1 MNHAVIDRKTF
12 EMLKTMAGA
21 DYLPVL
27 IDAYYEDAAGIFA
40 ELRACLEAGDCP
52 GFARAAHSLKGNS
65 ANFGA
70 THLTDLSR
78 ELEFLGKSG
87 SLDGAGPK
95 VEALEAEYDRVRQ
108 ELEALR
114 NGL

>member
-1 MNHAVIDRKTF
+1 MTNAVIDQKTF
-12 EMLKTMAGA
+12 EMLKTMTGA

-27 IDAYYEDAAGIFA
+27 IDAYYEDATVLFA
-40 ELRACLEAGDCP
+40 DLHACLASGDCSR
-52 GFARAAHSLKGNS
+52 FARAAHSLKGNS

-70 THLTDLSR
+70 TRLTDLSR
-78 ELEFLGKSG
+78 ELELLGKSG
-87 SLDGAGPK
+87 SLEGAGPK
-95 VEALEAEYDRVRQ
+95 LDALEAEYGLVQQ